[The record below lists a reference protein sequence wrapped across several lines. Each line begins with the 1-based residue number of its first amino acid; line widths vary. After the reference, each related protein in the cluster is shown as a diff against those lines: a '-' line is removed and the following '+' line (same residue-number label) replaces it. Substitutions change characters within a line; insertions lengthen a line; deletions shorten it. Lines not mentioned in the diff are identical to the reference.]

1 MEETVAAR
9 WTSADGQRPGVTEHI
24 LRLDTR
30 DQFATFVMLERYLQ
44 QPSRLEGQRIF
55 QIPPDSQQM
64 LIQRYYMFDEAVVRE
79 LLGKKLSS
87 RQRKDLD
94 DIQEKSG
101 VPLRSCR
108 RQFDNMKRIYKAV
121 EDMEGSMVESI
132 RRLFLLPE
140 PMARQYA
147 CIVFMT
153 SCRFETGKKRLAY
166 LTFDDFV
173 FCTHQM
179 MEHWR
184 STTKGITYSTGTLVT
199 LVVSY
204 VLQGMLL

>member
-1 MEETVAAR
+1 
-9 WTSADGQRPGVTEHI
+9 
-24 LRLDTR
+24 
-30 DQFATFVMLERYLQ
+30 
-44 QPSRLEGQRIF
+44 
-55 QIPPDSQQM
+55 
-64 LIQRYYMFDEAVVRE
+64 MFDEAVVRE

-153 SCRFETGKKRLAY
+153 SCRFETGKKRL
-166 LTFDDFV
+166 TV
-173 FCTHQM
+173 I
-179 MEHWR
+179 
-184 STTKGITYSTGTLVT
+184 KVT
-199 LVVSY
+199 NKE
-204 VLQGMLL
+204 